1 MTEQEIESREKKL
14 DKIRSTP
21 KPYDVAGRMT
31 STVQSYFKVGQSLS
45 NPINISFSNP
55 QPILN
60 KQSDSFSG
68 GYYYN
73 AYILNNIYKYQ
84 ISITIGHDPL
94 KKKKATKWD
103 ISYAVR
109 RYKQKLSLF
118 DKLLGAKSHD
128 SKYIKG
134 DYLKTI
140 DTSSTNQDQLIAELS
155 VSSIYLL
162 EDLIK
167 SYINGIFSGNSRQ
180 KNSVRTTIRTA
191 RTKILDKLV
200 SMNLPSVFR
209 HCLFLIL
216 YTETNFYPS
225 WSKKYGKN
233 LSGKK

>member
-1 MTEQEIESREKKL
+1 MIGQEIESREKKL

-21 KPYDVAGRMT
+21 KLYDVAGRVT

-73 AYILNNIYKYQ
+73 AYILKNIYKYQ

-128 SKYIKG
+128 SMYIRG
-134 DYLKTI
+134 DFLKTI
-140 DTSSTNQDQLIAELS
+140 DTSSTNEDELIAELS
-155 VSSIYLL
+155 VTSIYLM

-180 KNSVRTTIRTA
+180 KNPVRTTIRTA

-200 SMNLPSVFR
+200 SMNLSSVFR
-209 HCLFLIL
+209 HCL
-216 YTETNFYPS
+216 
-225 WSKKYGKN
+225 WGKN
-233 LSGKK
+233 RNYNWCILEHKKKAPYMQPE

>member
-1 MTEQEIESREKKL
+1 MIGQEIESREKKL

-21 KPYDVAGRMT
+21 KPYDVADRVI
-31 STVQSYFKVGQSLS
+31 STVQGYFKVGQSIS

-68 GYYYN
+68 GYYYY
-73 AYILNNIYKYQ
+73 AYILKNTYQYQ

-94 KKKKATKWD
+94 KKKMATKWD

-109 RYKQKLSLF
+109 RCKQKLSLF
-118 DKLLGAKSHD
+118 DKLLGVKSYH

-140 DTSSTNQDQLIAELS
+140 DTSSTNQDELIAELS

-180 KNSVRTTIRTA
+180 KNPVRTTIRTV

-225 WSKKYGKN
+225 WSKKYCKN

>member
-1 MTEQEIESREKKL
+1 MIGQEIESREKKL

-21 KPYDVAGRMT
+21 KPYDVVDRVI
-31 STVQSYFKVGQSLS
+31 STVQGYFKVGQSIS

-68 GYYYN
+68 GYYY
-73 AYILNNIYKYQ
+73 AYILNNTYQYQ
-84 ISITIGHDPL
+84 ISITIGHYHQ
-94 KKKKATKWD
+94 KKKMATEWD
-103 ISYAVR
+103 ISYTVR

-128 SKYIKG
+128 SMYIRG
-134 DYLKTI
+134 DFLKTI
-140 DTSSTNQDQLIAELS
+140 DTSSTSEDELIAELS
-155 VSSIYLL
+155 ITSIYLL

-180 KNSVRTTIRTA
+180 KNPVRTTIRTV

-225 WSKKYGKN
+225 WSKKYCKN